1 MNAERAMQE
10 YGMSSGSS
18 IKPFDLSRSVN
29 EAREVQTQYRFMRD
43 LLNCMQSLRN
53 LQRQTAE
60 DSTNGQDDGPLEE
73 V

>member
-1 MNAERAMQE
+1 VNDRGFDFEHSC
-10 YGMSSGSS
+10 SSGSS

-29 EAREVQTQYRFMRD
+29 EARE
-43 LLNCMQSLRN
+43 SLRN